1 MRWNKGKACSQRPTL
16 FGNYVYNLARNCH
29 MSLWQSR
36 SCQGMLQ
43 RSAANNDQAA
53 KVDNEARKN
62 FDQAPSAHLG
72 CCMFGCIKTIQ
83 IAYGLMIG
91 SHGEG
96 ERNSGSAQLS
106 AKSRAG
112 LCDKLGALRV

>member
-1 MRWNKGKACSQRPTL
+1 MVRCVPSGRFFLATTYIIWPEIATCL
-16 FGNYVYNLARNCH
+16 FV
-29 MSLWQSR
+29 QSR